1 MVVDVSVSYFEN
13 SHENYIFMTK
23 TISIFQKSITKS
35 LLFKNLSIFFNMI
48 LIIIYRNMN
57 KLKIDKA
64 NVQFVFKL
72 SIHLLS
78 REIMTMT
85 IQVVHLI
92 MI

>member
-1 MVVDVSVSYFEN
+1 M
-13 SHENYIFMTK
+13 IK

-48 LIIIYRNMN
+48 LIIIYCNMN
-57 KLKIDKA
+57 KLKIDKG
-64 NVQFVFKL
+64 NVQFDFKS

-85 IQVVHLI
+85 IQIVHLI
-92 MI
+92 MISLNPLAITPNEIKLIIRR